1 MERIIVIAA
10 GIGVVGTAVGA
21 LSKWVIVP
29 IVKFGRTAMQ
39 FFEDFYGSPARP
51 GVEARPGVL
60 DRLKVIEHK
69 TDRAEFH
76 LGNGNPVPLRSV
88 VEQHT
93 ESIAKIQTQINS
105 LTPTPRRTRA
115 KTSDK

>member
-1 MERIIVIAA
+1 MEQLIVIAA
-10 GIGVVGTAVGA
+10 GIGVVGTALGA

-29 IVKFGRTAMQ
+29 IVKFGRAAMQ
-39 FFEDFYGSPARP
+39 FFEDFNGEPARP

-60 DRLKVIEHK
+60 ERLKVIEH
-69 TDRAEFH
+69 TTGRAEFH
-76 LGNGNPVPLRSV
+76 LGNGNPVPMRKI

-105 LTPTPRRTRA
+105 LTPAPRRTRA